1 MVTTSDL
8 WVVVR
13 RERSELKRL
22 ILRESADS
30 AEKKAGVTCG
40 QVEMGGGRG
49 GQENFNKG
57 HKISIPCNKNSR
69 NIFVMQSAS
78 PNSWYTKNLCW

>member
-1 MVTTSDL
+1 MQFFTMVTTSDL

-13 RERSELKRL
+13 RERRELKRF

-40 QVEMGGGRG
+40 QVEMGG
-49 GQENFNKG
+49 QENFNKG
-57 HKISIPCNKNSR
+57 HKISLDLHT
-69 NIFVMQSAS
+69 MQQKC
-78 PNSWYTKNLCW
+78 PLNEKF